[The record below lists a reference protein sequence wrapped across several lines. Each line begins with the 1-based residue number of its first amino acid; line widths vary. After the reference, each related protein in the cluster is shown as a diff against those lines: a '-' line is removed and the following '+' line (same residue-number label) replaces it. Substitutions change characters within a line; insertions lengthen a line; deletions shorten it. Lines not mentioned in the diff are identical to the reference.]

1 MDTYII
7 ERLDQGCGFVALPGS
22 KHSYT
27 QNPLKARKFDTI
39 EKARRELCVENEVVV
54 NLWELVYR

>member
-1 MDTYII
+1 MHVYII
-7 ERLDQGCGFVALPGS
+7 ERLDQGGGFVSVPGS

-39 EKARRELCVENEVVV
+39 EAARRELCVDNEVVV
-54 NLWELVYR
+54 NFWDLVYR